1 MDGEIDHHG
10 CDDWAGIS
18 RFADLWKGRVKGDGD
33 GFDVQ
38 VIERLSRLL
47 EYALA

>member
-1 MDGEIDHHG
+1 MD
-10 CDDWAGIS
+10 AMIS
-18 RFADLWKGRVKGDGD
+18 VGLVDVWKGRGKGDG
-33 GFDVQ
+33 FEVQ